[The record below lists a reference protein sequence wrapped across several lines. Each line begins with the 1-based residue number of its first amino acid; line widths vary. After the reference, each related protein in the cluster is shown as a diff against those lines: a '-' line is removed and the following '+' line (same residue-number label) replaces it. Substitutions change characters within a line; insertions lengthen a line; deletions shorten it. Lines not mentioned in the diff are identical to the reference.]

1 VLIGDCVDGLIRCA
15 EAEGIEGR
23 AFNLVGPPILS
34 ARDYFDAIND
44 RLGARIRVSGGNLSL
59 MYAADWVKFQLKT
72 RVLGRSGLT
81 RPSRAD
87 WLSRAHQSRFDISGA
102 RSALG
107 WHPVSDA
114 DAFLTNAVDEAG
126 LLGF

>member
-1 VLIGDCVDGLIRCA
+1 M
-15 EAEGIEGR
+15 
-23 AFNLVGPPILS
+23 
-34 ARDYFDAIND
+34 
-44 RLGARIRVSGGNLSL
+44 SGGNLSP

-102 RSALG
+102 QAALG
-107 WHPVSDA
+107 WQPVSDA
-114 DAFLTNAVDEAG
+114 DTFLTGAVDQAG